1 MQSIQKRL
9 GTIVWDGRSWS
20 MSLSASIT
28 MQAELDLDF
37 STVLVSDSEA
47 DIEGFICGW
56 HVCEELQVRTVGR
69 HD

>member
-1 MQSIQKRL
+1 M
-9 GTIVWDGRSWS
+9 
-20 MSLSASIT
+20 T

-69 HD
+69 RDSCGCSRALLPEPH